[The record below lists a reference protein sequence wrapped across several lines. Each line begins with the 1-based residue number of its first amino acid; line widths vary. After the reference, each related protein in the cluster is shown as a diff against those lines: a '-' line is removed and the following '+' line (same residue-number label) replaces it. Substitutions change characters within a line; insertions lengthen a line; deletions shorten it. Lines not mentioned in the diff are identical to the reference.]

1 MRAEAIPNAEKRA
14 QLGRAQLYI
23 EMQDYKAA
31 LNQLRL
37 FTKNPDAFE
46 VKDNIEIIENI
57 IRTNEGYRSLVR

>member
-31 LNQLRL
+31 LNQLRAVYQ
-37 FTKNPDAFE
+37 K
-46 VKDNIEIIENI
+46 
-57 IRTNEGYRSLVR
+57 IRMRLR